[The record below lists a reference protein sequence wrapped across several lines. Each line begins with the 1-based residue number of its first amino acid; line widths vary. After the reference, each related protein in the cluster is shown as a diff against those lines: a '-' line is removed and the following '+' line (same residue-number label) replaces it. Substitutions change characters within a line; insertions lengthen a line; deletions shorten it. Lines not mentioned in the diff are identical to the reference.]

1 MTADEHPA
9 ALGPGTLGQRAPLR
23 PPLFEIGLKGYL
35 YGSAAVD
42 LAREADRASA
52 ETGVAIVFDP
62 QAVDI
67 PAVAAATTRLL
78 VFAQHMD
85 PLEPGRGAG
94 GVLAEALAE
103 AGAVG
108 AMLNHAER
116 RMTQADVDRAI
127 RRARAVGL
135 ATMVCSDSPEEA
147 AALAHLGPDIVLA
160 EPPELIGGGQSVG
173 RHMRGFVEQTV
184 ELVGLVDPRIIVG
197 CGAGVQTPE
206 DVAQMVGL
214 GVGLTGSTSGI
225 LKAED
230 PVATMWAMVR
240 AMAEAW
246 RRLHPADA
254 VAARGEAV

>member
-1 MTADEHPA
+1 MTLDQGPA
-9 ALGPGTLGQRAPLR
+9 RSSQRAPLR

-42 LAREADRASA
+42 LAREADRASM
-52 ETGVAIVFDP
+52 ETGVAVVFDP

-67 PAVAAATTRLL
+67 PAVARATSRLL

-85 PLEPGRGAG
+85 PLEPGRGVG

-108 AMLNHAER
+108 TLLNHAER
-116 RMTQADVDRAI
+116 RMTLADIDRAI
-127 RRARAVGL
+127 SRARSVGL
-135 ATMVCSDSPEEA
+135 ATVVCCDSPEEA
-147 AALAHLGPDIVLA
+147 AALAHMGPDIVLA
-160 EPPELIGGGQSVG
+160 EPPELIGGGESVG
-173 RHMRGFVEQTV
+173 RRMRGFVERAI

-206 DVAQMVGL
+206 DVAQMVSL

-225 LKAED
+225 LRARD

-240 AMAEAW
+240 AMADSW
-246 RRLHPADA
+246 DRLHPSGAA
-254 VAARGEAV
+254 AARGRAV